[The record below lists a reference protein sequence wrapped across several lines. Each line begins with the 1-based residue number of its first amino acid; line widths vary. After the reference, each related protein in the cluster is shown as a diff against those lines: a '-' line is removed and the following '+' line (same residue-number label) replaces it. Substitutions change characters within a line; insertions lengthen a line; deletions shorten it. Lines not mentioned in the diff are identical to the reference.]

1 MHGVSTS
8 VNCMNYGTV
17 LSPNALCS
25 LLSVQHLKDVTGPE
39 WMSWLVPV
47 SNGKEFQNRTVCMHC
62 ATNEDK

>member
-1 MHGVSTS
+1 
-8 VNCMNYGTV
+8 MNYGTV